1 MGIIATITPK
11 VNSSIIVAKK
21 IVSTN
26 SLCKNCPYSELFSSV
41 FSHTRTEYGEIWSIS
56 LYLVQIQKN
65 ADQNNSEYGHF
76 LRRDSL
82 LHIGRIKTKFTEQ
95 RIGHSSIK
103 YQNLKHL
110 FWEDDNTISLFWS
123 CIWLLKLRPLWN
135 GFMRMVN
142 TG

>member
-1 MGIIATITPK
+1 MWTIICVHLMGL
-11 VNSSIIVAKK
+11 SSCYGYHCYNNTQGKLKYYCLKK

-26 SLCKNCPYSELFSSV
+26 SLCKNCPYSELFSSI

-110 FWEDDNTISLFWS
+110 FCEDDNTISLFWS
-123 CIWLLKLRPLWN
+123 CI
-135 GFMRMVN
+135 
-142 TG
+142 